1 MNREITSKPTTPAQV
16 ITVNSFT
23 FYLYMLYIISFFLH
37 LSARIPAI
45 SILRPDLLIAA
56 GLIIS
61 LFLQSNNLKGR
72 FETPCNKYLIIFLAY
87 VILSLPFVEWPGS
100 VLRDNLANFIKAF
113 LFFYFTILIVDTDSR
128 LKRLVFVFMAC
139 QLFRILEPLYMH
151 EVSGYWGSSTHLGGG
166 EFVGRLGG
174 APSDVINPNGLAF
187 VIATLFPFLHFL
199 WGNSRWFAKISY
211 LAAIPPLLYA
221 LVLTMSRSGLVA
233 ILVIA
238 WTIFVKS
245 RHKFVLI
252 IVGCMIAT
260 VVWTNLNDVQKDRYI
275 SMTGSEDAQSAATFQ
290 GRIAGVQGELR
301 LALKKPIVGYGLG
314 TSQEAIVNI
323 SGGRHVSHNLYTE
336 TFIETGIIG
345 LVIYILFLKSV
356 YNTLKQSSARLAEYG
371 EWEKNKNVSSTANDP
386 PLIYA
391 MNLLNALIAIFW
403 MYIIF
408 SIAQYGLA
416 EYHWYFLAGVATVLN
431 RTILKKTS
439 IADSN
444 LP

>member
-1 MNREITSKPTTPAQV
+1 MHGEITSKLATPAQAT
-16 ITVNSFT
+16 TVNNFT
-23 FYLYMLYIISFFLH
+23 FYLYMLFIISFFLR
-37 LSARIPAI
+37 LPVRIPAI

-56 GLIIS
+56 GLVIC
-61 LFLQSNNLKGR
+61 LLLQSNNLKGR
-72 FETPCNKYLIIFLAY
+72 FESPCNKYLLIFLAY
-87 VILSLPFVEWPGS
+87 VVLSLPFVEWPGS
-100 VLRDNLANFIKAF
+100 VLRDNLADFIKAF

-199 WGNSRWFAKISY
+199 WGNSRWFAKIGY

-238 WTIFVKS
+238 WNIFVKS

-252 IVGCMIAT
+252 IVSCMIAT

-275 SMTGSEDAQSAATFQ
+275 SMTGSEDAQSASTFQ
-290 GRIAGVQGELR
+290 GRIDGIKGEFS

-371 EWEKNKNVSSTANDP
+371 EWEKNKNGSSTANGP
-386 PLIYA
+386 SLIYA

-431 RTILKKTS
+431 RTILTKTS